1 MKALQYAKDEAKKP
15 YTAELAKL
23 EARHA
28 ATILPATQLAAA
40 AMLEAAQGV
49 YRGLLQMSNIIDLRR
64 MLAAETKSGN
74 ELTLALTAIS
84 ASSGGGR
91 GSSAASS
98 AGAGGG
104 GGGGGGAAQP
114 SESNVL
120 LVNVRRACLFG
131 VRLVFV
137 CCCCCCCRDCGGGAC
152 AHTRTHTHKR
162 TRTTHPHTTD

>member
-1 MKALQYAKDEAKKP
+1 MFLPAPLLSPTRFSGGRGVMKALQYAKDEAKKP

-104 GGGGGGAAQP
+104 GGGGG
-114 SESNVL
+114 S
-120 LVNVRRACLFG
+120 
-131 VRLVFV
+131 
-137 CCCCCCCRDCGGGAC
+137 GGGSGRRRRRYGRRC
-152 AHTRTHTHKR
+152 
-162 TRTTHPHTTD
+162 